1 MTTPSSHETCL
12 TVLQPGFLQLF
23 GGSALIYW
31 TSFAELAETVLGAI
45 ARSDAPYHTVEHTEQ
60 VLVVGQAL
68 LIGHQL
74 YSQNSSPEDWL
85 NCMVAL
91 LCHDLGYLRGLCP
104 EDDLKT
110 QRYSTG
116 TGSVAVVP
124 GKTDACL
131 APYHVDR
138 SQQFVRQTL
147 QAFPLIDLEAVLTNI
162 ELTRFPVPEGSRY
175 EDTLSYAG
183 LCRAADLVGQMSD
196 PRYLKKLPALYSE
209 FEETGMN
216 RMLGYHSA
224 ADLRANYPHFYWSV
238 VFPYISDSL
247 RYLAATATGKQII
260 ARLYTNVYLVELEQM
275 RRRPQPPQA
284 ESRPSQAAE
293 SSPEPE
299 LRPESRPESRP
310 EQQTY
315 HYRAPSFELPEQ
327 SWPTQTNQLTQLGLG
342 LA

>member
-1 MTTPSSHETCL
+1 MTTLSSHEAYL
-12 TVLQPGFLQLF
+12 EDLKPGFLQLF

-31 TSFAELAETVLGAI
+31 TSFAELAASVLGAI

-60 VLVVGQAL
+60 VMVVGQAL

-74 YSQNSSPEDWL
+74 YCQASSPADWL
-85 NCMVAL
+85 NMMVAL
-91 LCHDLGYLRGLCP
+91 LCHDFGYVRGLCP
-104 EDDLKT
+104 EDDLKA
-110 QRYSTG
+110 QRYSGG
-116 TGSVAVVP
+116 TGSVVTVY

-138 SQQFVRQTL
+138 SQQFVRQNL

-175 EDTLSYAG
+175 QDTLSYAG

-216 RMLGYHSA
+216 RMLGYRSA
-224 ADLRANYPHFYWSV
+224 AELRANYPHFYWSV

-247 RYLAATATGKQII
+247 RYLAATATGRQII

-275 RRRPQPPQA
+275 HRRSQLPQA
-284 ESRPSQAAE
+284 GSAPESDSE
-293 SSPEPE
+293 PEP
-299 LRPESRPESRP
+299 
-310 EQQTY
+310 
-315 HYRAPSFELPEQ
+315 APSFAPLEQ
-327 SWPTQTNQLTQLGLG
+327 LWPANQLTQLGLG
-342 LA
+342 LG